1 MGGQKGTISHTY
13 LVSRGPDA
21 AGCLPFCAV
30 LLPRSPGPQVPRSP
44 GQLGGDLRRRG
55 APGCRLRIGR
65 VPGGREVEN
74 MRGKETANHTRF
86 AALGA
91 RYGLLAILY
100 DPHLLR
106 RLRATLCR
114 LGIPGRRLRDRKGAR
129 KVEGRRTCEGEETA
143 SHTTLQ
149 RLNQLRAVWR
159 STLDDPAPPWRGGGP
174 LCAGGVTRK
183 LRDREGCLEGPEA
196 EIRRGQ
202 EGNPVPPTPGTPGTD
217 TVGPSPLRPPQPSAQ
232 YPVQP
237 PSVA

>member
-1 MGGQKGTISHTY
+1 M
-13 LVSRGPDA
+13 PWA
-21 AGCLPFCAV
+21 ACHSVPYC
-30 LLPRSPGPQVPRSP
+30 SPSPQVPRSP
-44 GQLGGDLRRRG
+44 GQLGGDLRRRR
-55 APGCRLRIGR
+55 ALGCRLRIGR

-149 RLNQLRAVWR
+149 RLNQLRAAWR
-159 STLDDPAPPWRGGGP
+159 STLDDPAPPLEGRRAPLCRRGHPQAAGPGGVLGGP
-174 LCAGGVTRK
+174 GS
-183 LRDREGCLEGPEA
+183 
-196 EIRRGQ
+196 
-202 EGNPVPPTPGTPGTD
+202 GNPAARGKAGPTNAGNARTRTLRAPLCPPLAL
-217 TVGPSPLRPPQPSAQ
+217 PLPQ